1 MPLLVLRILGP
12 QLLGLLAYFLLRRRA
27 MLAQAS
33 AVAATALA
41 AVVAG
46 LVLPLPRLGA
56 FVAIEVF
63 AALLAQL
70 IIAGA
75 NEVD

>member
-1 MPLLVLRILGP
+1 VSLLVLRILAP
-12 QLLGLLAYFLLRRRA
+12 QLLGLLAHFLFRRRV

-33 AVAATALA
+33 AVVATALA
-41 AVVAG
+41 AVYAG
-46 LVLPLPRLGA
+46 FVLPLPRFGA
-56 FVAIEVF
+56 FVAIEIF

>member
-1 MPLLVLRILGP
+1 VPLLVLRILGP